1 MAAAMFTTIRGHSL
15 TILGTVTALLERPE
29 VHEARPTL
37 RQVLACR
44 QPRRV
49 AAITVLFAAAV
60 LGYVTFLLTVCDAR
74 TWWGHDLP
82 RIALAYQV
90 PFVIAFLAL
99 RRRAPSTRQLL
110 TFLATAD
117 LVMIAITWLPRQRPD
132 AQPELV
138 QLTWWAGWSI
148 ALYVIPAVVYA
159 RMHRQSI
166 RSYGLRLGTFRHE
179 FWIFALILPAI
190 VIGAWFASAQPR
202 FQETYPFF
210 KGWPHGGAPFSD
222 MLMWWLLYAATFIA
236 LEFFFRGFMVSA
248 GFRLV
253 GWWAIPVMAAPY
265 CMLHLDKPLPEM
277 VTSLFG
283 GLLLGVV
290 ALRTRSILAGVL
302 AHVTLAIGTD
312 IAVLA
317 HARG

>member
-1 MAAAMFTTIRGHSL
+1 M
-15 TILGTVTALLERPE
+15 TALLDRADARAAERP
-29 VHEARPTL
+29 PTL
-37 RQVLACR
+37 REVLACR
-44 QPRRV
+44 QPARV
-49 AAITVLFAAAV
+49 AFIVIALAAAV
-60 LGYVTFLLTVCDAR
+60 FGYIAVLDQVFDAR
-74 TWWGHDLP
+74 TWWGHDLL

-90 PFVIAFLAL
+90 PFGIAFLL
-99 RRRAPSTRQLL
+99 LHRRAPSIRGLIA
-110 TFLATAD
+110 FLATAD
-117 LVMIAITWLPRQRPD
+117 AVMVAITWLPRQRPAD
-132 AQPELV
+132 QPELL
-138 QLTWWAGWSI
+138 QLTWWALWSM
-148 ALYVIPAVVYA
+148 ALYVVPAVIYA
-159 RMHRQSI
+159 RVNRQSL

-179 FWIFALILPAI
+179 FWIFALLIPAI
-190 VIGAWFASAQPR
+190 AIGAWFASAQPR
-202 FQETYPFF
+202 FQQTYPFLR
-210 KGWPHGGAPFSD
+210 GWPDGVAPFSE
-222 MLMWWLLYAATFIA
+222 MLMWWVLYAASFIA

-265 CMLHLDKPLPEM
+265 CLLHLDKPLPEM

-317 HARG
+317 HGRS